1 MRNKLCYSYCLPSDF
16 KKNNSFYQNQV
27 KIPQKLLYIPSNKD
41 ITAMEL
47 QYNKNYEVR
56 FRGDHVLEVYDGNK
70 MGVASRRRIGD
81 IQIDLIPEVL
91 EICKAADRLHI
102 YGGVTYKIPLYLLTA
117 EFDNERNRNGY
128 ITEKNGV
135 FVFVPD
141 IEVLDLIE
149 HQK

>member
-1 MRNKLCYSYCLPSDF
+1 MD
-16 KKNNSFYQNQV
+16 
-27 KIPQKLLYIPSNKD
+27 
-41 ITAMEL
+41 L
-47 QYNKNYEVR
+47 QYDKNYEVR
-56 FRGDHVLEVYDGNK
+56 FQGDHILEVYDGNK
-70 MGVASRRRIGD
+70 IGE

-102 YGGVTYKIPLYLLTA
+102 YGGVAYDIPLYLLTA
-117 EFDNERNRNGY
+117 EFDNERNQNGY

-141 IEVLDLIE
+141 VEVLYLIE